1 MSPSRGI
8 SVDFRNR
15 TALVRDFS
23 ASRGNLKKLPSRGI
37 SGVFRNPTALV
48 RVFSDSRGNLKKLPS
63 RGIFMSRSRGIFISR
78 SRGIFLSPSR
88 GISGDFRNPTA
99 LVRVFSSSR
108 GNLKRLP
115 PQRDFSHFPSGAL
128 MAIKANISSRGIFH
142 IYPLE
147 LSWHQPTEGFF
158 TLRSGGLNVLS
169 IDPLVDYF
177 HFTSEVFFH
186 IFPLEVLLFNFSSRG
201 FHDGFGNTSTVFS
214 SYNSPRG
221 YLTRFSSGRGYLQI
235 LQSF

>member
-23 ASRGNLKKLPSRGI
+23 ASRGNLKKLLSRGI

-63 RGIFMSRSRGIFISR
+63 RGIFMSRSRGILI
-78 SRGIFLSPSR
+78 SPSR

-99 LVRVFSSSR
+99 LVRVFPSSR

-115 PQRDFSHFPSGAL
+115 PRGIFHISPLEPL
-128 MAIKANISSRGIFH
+128 MAIKANISSREIFH

-158 TLRSGGLNVLS
+158 TLRPGGLNVL
-169 IDPLVDYF
+169 V
-177 HFTSEVFFH
+177 
-186 IFPLEVLLFNFSSRG
+186 N
-201 FHDGFGNTSTVFS
+201 
-214 SYNSPRG
+214 
-221 YLTRFSSGRGYLQI
+221 
-235 LQSF
+235 

>member
-15 TALVRDFS
+15 TALARDFS

-63 RGIFMSRSRGIFISR
+63 RGILMSRSRGIFI
-78 SRGIFLSPSR
+78 SPSR
-88 GISGDFRNPTA
+88 GISGDFRNPTT

-115 PQRDFSHFPSGAL
+115 PRGIFHIFPLWSSHGNKSQYFLQRDFSHLSSGAL
-128 MAIKANISSRGIFH
+128 MASADIPSRGIFYTSLWRFKC
-142 IYPLE
+142 ISQL
-147 LSWHQPTEGFF
+147 
-158 TLRSGGLNVLS
+158 TL
-169 IDPLVDYF
+169 F
-177 HFTSEVFFH
+177 W
-186 IFPLEVLLFNFSSRG
+186 
-201 FHDGFGNTSTVFS
+201 
-214 SYNSPRG
+214 
-221 YLTRFSSGRGYLQI
+221 
-235 LQSF
+235 SF

>member
-48 RVFSDSRGNLKKLPS
+48 RVSSDSRGNLKKLPS
-63 RGIFMSRSRGIFISR
+63 RGIFMSRSRGIFITLQRDFWRFQKSH
-78 SRGIFLSPSR
+78 SSGPSFFFLPRESEK
-88 GISGDFRNPTA
+88 IT
-99 LVRVFSSSR
+99 
-108 GNLKRLP
+108 

-128 MAIKANISSRGIFH
+128 MAIKANIPSRGIFH

-158 TLRSGGLNVLS
+158 TLRSGGLNVL
-169 IDPLVDYF
+169 V
-177 HFTSEVFFH
+177 
-186 IFPLEVLLFNFSSRG
+186 N
-201 FHDGFGNTSTVFS
+201 
-214 SYNSPRG
+214 
-221 YLTRFSSGRGYLQI
+221 
-235 LQSF
+235 